1 MNQKSFKEPGFTEP
15 RAELRSIVLWLQAW
29 NCDLQFRLFSHN
41 SVPVWVF
48 SELRRLLHE
57 LEECDD
63 IGEVHHNV
71 SASIFWV
78 LNQIFRF
85 QIGPLQGSFC
95 RWLWAAA
102 FTPAFPA
109 FKRCFPRSCVFDA
122 YIPMF
127 HISKVW
133 QLRCCFGVQ
142 QSVQEVNPNS
152 GEWSKHVAFCA
163 PSLASL
169 LSSFCPIFPP
179 KSTQSGWVLPALI
192 EDVLLTTAIYWHEVH
207 MQFMKFIFVLESVS
221 QVVDLPQLLPHA
233 VSPDSARS
241 KQSLSLAGVACDAQ
255 SLHPGRVNF
264 FTRVPQSVT
273 KRWWFPVISYNIMWI
288 LKMMYCFKDRTCDVW
303 GRGQSDMCRI
313 YGLRAAHTWPVAFR
327 CISWGKWGYTKKVDK
342 PSPTFFGHMKA
353 SDLKEVLDTI
363 HCKGM
368 RRPNWFLFV
377 SRCIA
382 ASLVKLD
389 LSTCFGFFVSWHV
402 SEDSAGLMSLS
413 FFVSLMDHYGTAKFT
428 GKSFHQEFYQALCHL
443 LLPAV
448 FAAGMLTIQTP
459 LQIMTKSLWCIR
471 CSYFSFIFRFSPESN
486 CEGFFWKTATRAA
499 QSKSSHERLPQ
510 SLLRTAEW
518 LSIPFW
524 RFSPIAHLY
533 IHKPCIYTSWAIRIE
548 IDALNSLYI

>member
-1 MNQKSFKEPGFTEP
+1 
-15 RAELRSIVLWLQAW
+15 
-29 NCDLQFRLFSHN
+29 
-41 SVPVWVF
+41 
-48 SELRRLLHE
+48 
-57 LEECDD
+57 
-63 IGEVHHNV
+63 
-71 SASIFWV
+71 
-78 LNQIFRF
+78 
-85 QIGPLQGSFC
+85 
-95 RWLWAAA
+95 
-102 FTPAFPA
+102 
-109 FKRCFPRSCVFDA
+109 
-122 YIPMF
+122 
-127 HISKVW
+127 
-133 QLRCCFGVQ
+133 
-142 QSVQEVNPNS
+142 
-152 GEWSKHVAFCA
+152 
-163 PSLASL
+163 
-169 LSSFCPIFPP
+169 
-179 KSTQSGWVLPALI
+179 
-192 EDVLLTTAIYWHEVH
+192 
-207 MQFMKFIFVLESVS
+207 
-221 QVVDLPQLLPHA
+221 
-233 VSPDSARS
+233 
-241 KQSLSLAGVACDAQ
+241 
-255 SLHPGRVNF
+255 
-264 FTRVPQSVT
+264 
-273 KRWWFPVISYNIMWI
+273 
-288 LKMMYCFKDRTCDVW
+288 MMYCFKDRTCDVW

-486 CEGFFWKTATRAA
+486 CEGFFWK
-499 QSKSSHERLPQ
+499 KHSHQRLP
-510 SLLRTAEW
+510 R
-518 LSIPFW
+518 
-524 RFSPIAHLY
+524 
-533 IHKPCIYTSWAIRIE
+533 
-548 IDALNSLYI
+548 ALPKVKAVMKDSHSHF